1 MNRVRFDSNRYGAEA
16 IIKERNIIIMPIMT
30 QAQVDIPFKISRS
43 EAILQ
48 DLYFSFDK
56 ATEFSDSTLFDISQ
70 LSWRPFEW
78 NPNWL
83 MAVSFEM
90 DLDFH

>member
-1 MNRVRFDSNRYGAEA
+1 MNRVRFDSNLYGAEA
-16 IIKERNIIIMPIMT
+16 IIKERNIITMPIMT

-48 DLYFSFDK
+48 DLYFSLDK
-56 ATEFSDSTLFDISQ
+56 ATEFSDSTLFDTSQ
-70 LSWRPFEW
+70 LSWKAFEV

-83 MAVSFEM
+83 MAISFEM